1 MIAPILEA
9 ASDFTRGLPDAT
21 MHAYLEVPLAGGVPD
36 VVLVAF
42 NEDAIRR
49 RLAAGLGPI
58 ISLAEIRALD
68 ALAHGVTDLGDIATY
83 TGLSRAYL
91 RRTVVPK
98 LAAGR
103 WVEPLESRETGVEV
117 RFVHEPLTQWVVT
130 VEAKRCAWAAAVAQA
145 RRHLIAADR
154 AFVALDARRA
164 GRAIATAPALA
175 RHGVGV
181 ATVATA
187 GESAG
192 RGSVGTVGVVSYPD
206 DRRPGLPANARL
218 PRLANC
224 RLVAE
229 RVWDLRLRG
238 VRSGPTYPVF
248 GRDLS
253 A

>member
-9 ASDFTRGLPDAT
+9 ASEFTRGLADAT
-21 MHAYLEVPLAGGVPD
+21 VHAYLEVALAGGVPD

-49 RLAAGLGPI
+49 RLAAHLGPVT
-58 ISLAEIRALD
+58 SLADIRALD
-68 ALAHGVTDLGDIATY
+68 ALAHGVTDLGDLATY
-83 TGLSRAYL
+83 TGLSRAHL
-91 RRTVVPK
+91 RRTVVPT
-98 LAAGR
+98 LVAGG
-103 WVEPLESRETGVEV
+103 WVDPPESRETRIDV

-130 VEAKRCAWAAAVAQA
+130 VEAKRSAWAAAVAQA

-164 GRAIATAPALA
+164 RRAIATAPALA

-187 GESAG
+187 SESAG
-192 RGSVGTVGVVSYPD
+192 CGSVATAGVVSYPD

-218 PRLANC
+218 PRLADR
-224 RLVAE
+224 RLAAE

-238 VRSGPTYPVF
+238 ARSGPTYPVF